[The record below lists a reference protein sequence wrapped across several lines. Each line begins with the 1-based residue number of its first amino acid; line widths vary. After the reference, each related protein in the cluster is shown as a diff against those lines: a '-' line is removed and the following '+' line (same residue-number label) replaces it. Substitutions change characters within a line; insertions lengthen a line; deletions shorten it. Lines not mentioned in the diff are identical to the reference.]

1 MTTETSNAREPDVA
15 MALHWID
22 RYAAGIDD
30 ECQIDLVADAL
41 GVTLPDG
48 YAAAPPPAA
57 ARGDV
62 RGLVALAEQME
73 RDADVCRR
81 DGYIDAAVVK
91 EDCAQ
96 RIRQTLGIS
105 AIAGALA
112 AEGVQAG
119 EVSVEDVAVLHRL
132 KAALPDVGVN
142 GWYEGVQALERV
154 LARLSQ
160 QPEAQAQGG
169 GEVAGWVL
177 EDTFVNAKFWTADTP
192 PQGWTP
198 VYYTAPPSAP
208 VEVEGL
214 LADLETIWHSVSD
227 DKETNAAYQ
236 RLKSA
241 LAQQPD
247 AVSAGGCVANGA
259 HVWCN
264 GHVVATAH
272 GLTLAPYRA
281 ARIAACLNACA
292 GIADPG
298 ALVQAAR
305 DAVDWIV
312 DYVPDNVGGRDFTLA
327 NLRRAMGGA
336 AQSADAEAQASEA
349 RGVVNLRKVR
359 NNVLAVIP
367 GGNICDPQQ
376 VADDVRAVFAIFE
389 AEARNGR

>member
-1 MTTETSNAREPDVA
+1 MSMNAETSSAREPDVA

-208 VEVEGL
+208 VKDDPIDANSNAEYIEHCADRLERLGL
-214 LADLETIWHSVSD
+214 RVTAGALRAISHEH
-227 DKETNAAYQ
+227 
-236 RLKSA
+236 RA
-241 LAQQPD
+241 LAQQPA
-247 AVSAGGCVANGA
+247 AVDEAMVERAWVAFCEDTGPARSAM
-259 HVWCN
+259 
-264 GHVVATAH
+264 
-272 GLTLAPYRA
+272 RA
-281 ARIAACLNACA
+281 ALTAAL
-292 GIADPG
+292 
-298 ALVQAAR
+298 
-305 DAVDWIV
+305 
-312 DYVPDNVGGRDFTLA
+312 
-327 NLRRAMGGA
+327 A
-336 AQSADAEAQASEA
+336 AQRQE
-349 RGVVNLRKVR
+349 
-359 NNVLAVIP
+359 P
-367 GGNICDPQQ
+367 TT
-376 VADDVRAVFAIFE
+376 
-389 AEARNGR
+389 